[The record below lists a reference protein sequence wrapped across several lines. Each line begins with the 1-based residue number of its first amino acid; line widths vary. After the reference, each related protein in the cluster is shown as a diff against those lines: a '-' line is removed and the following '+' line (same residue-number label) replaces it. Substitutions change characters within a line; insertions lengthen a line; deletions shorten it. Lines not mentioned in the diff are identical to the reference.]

1 MKLNNAIIFIIL
13 FFLSSCS
20 DKEIDIKKYNEDIIN
35 GLNSISNIIGIE
47 KYEQFYDIA
56 KSEGDTIK
64 IPSTEFE
71 KGVLYVK
78 DIIEKDNYFSF
89 VLSSG
94 EVSNIPSVAG
104 VKIKYRVPNIS
115 SLRLDGYDI
124 QVKMVLKDCNSILR
138 INHGEPNIGGMVCS
152 LYIDFSRGRIGL
164 YEPYTTDSEKTTEKF
179 IEDEQQI
186 SFIVGHEYTIV
197 SSKINGCIV
206 KVSVTDEV
214 SRESWTFTP
223 DIGCYESGI
232 TNGWGRSSYEI
243 SGNID
248 IHDFKIYSNQD
259 YRSKLLILGD
269 SNADHGGIG
278 DYKWKNYARQ
288 IKTEMQGNAFLVVQ
302 GGAST
307 DNFLVWLDNYA
318 LDICSPQYCLI
329 TTYNEYSFYK
339 WNNNIREIIDILE
352 SHQIIPILATI
363 HPGSGEM
370 ISEDKRTMNDW
381 MRNSGYFVF
390 DMARVISKNND
401 GVTTNEKLLRLPDLV
416 HFNFEANDLLA
427 KDFFETFPFMKEN

>member
-186 SFIVGHEYTIV
+186 SFIQAI
-197 SSKINGCIV
+197 
-206 KVSVTDEV
+206 
-214 SRESWTFTP
+214 
-223 DIGCYESGI
+223 
-232 TNGWGRSSYEI
+232 
-243 SGNID
+243 
-248 IHDFKIYSNQD
+248 
-259 YRSKLLILGD
+259 
-269 SNADHGGIG
+269 
-278 DYKWKNYARQ
+278 
-288 IKTEMQGNAFLVVQ
+288 
-302 GGAST
+302 
-307 DNFLVWLDNYA
+307 
-318 LDICSPQYCLI
+318 
-329 TTYNEYSFYK
+329 
-339 WNNNIREIIDILE
+339 
-352 SHQIIPILATI
+352 
-363 HPGSGEM
+363 
-370 ISEDKRTMNDW
+370 
-381 MRNSGYFVF
+381 
-390 DMARVISKNND
+390 
-401 GVTTNEKLLRLPDLV
+401 
-416 HFNFEANDLLA
+416 
-427 KDFFETFPFMKEN
+427 